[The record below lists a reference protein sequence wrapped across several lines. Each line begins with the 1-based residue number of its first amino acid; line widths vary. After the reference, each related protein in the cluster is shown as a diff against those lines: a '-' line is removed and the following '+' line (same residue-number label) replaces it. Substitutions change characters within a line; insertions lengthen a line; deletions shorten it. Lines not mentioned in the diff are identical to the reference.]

1 MRILW
6 CTHSLAGFKK
16 EIGGYNGCGWITSLL
31 DEFKKVNNIEIGI
44 AFFFHEQ
51 VKSVVRDGIRYF
63 PLFQRHISAFDKIKT
78 FWGDYSAWVNEESV
92 HLDELSK
99 VVDEFQP
106 DIIHVWGTETDM
118 GLISNIV
125 DIPVIVHLQGLLH
138 PYANALF
145 PPGVSKKT
153 FVFKDGWNP
162 LRIMKNLN
170 GLHYWKYKSE
180 REIRIFKSCK
190 FYFGRT
196 HWDKAVS
203 LLYSKGRK
211 YFFCSEMLRYE
222 FYSSEVWKCSQN
234 NVFQIISTISSPLYK
249 GMDMVLKT
257 AKILKEFGDIKF
269 EWKII
274 GITQASVQ
282 EKLVGIR
289 GNDVNVKYLGVKT
302 ANEILSLEMDS
313 HLYFHPSY
321 IDNSPNSVCEAQMI
335 GMPVMAVNVGGV
347 SSILDDG
354 RMGWLL
360 PSNEPDMAA
369 SLIVELSKKR
379 DILVQKSEFTRLK
392 ARKRHQ
398 KDAIINSLMDGYH
411 DMMLK

>member
-1 MRILW
+1 
-6 CTHSLAGFKK
+6 
-16 EIGGYNGCGWITSLL
+16 
-31 DEFKKVNNIEIGI
+31 
-44 AFFFHEQ
+44 
-51 VKSVVRDGIRYF
+51 
-63 PLFQRHISAFDKIKT
+63 
-78 FWGDYSAWVNEESV
+78 
-92 HLDELSK
+92 
-99 VVDEFQP
+99 
-106 DIIHVWGTETDM
+106 
-118 GLISNIV
+118 
-125 DIPVIVHLQGLLH
+125 
-138 PYANALF
+138 
-145 PPGVSKKT
+145 
-153 FVFKDGWNP
+153 
-162 LRIMKNLN
+162 
-170 GLHYWKYKSE
+170 
-180 REIRIFKSCK
+180 
-190 FYFGRT
+190 
-196 HWDKAVS
+196 
-203 LLYSKGRK
+203 
-211 YFFCSEMLRYE
+211 MLRYE
-222 FYSSEVWKCSQN
+222 FYSSEVWECSPN

-347 SSILDDG
+347 SSILDYG

-379 DILVQKSEFTRLK
+379 DILVQKSKFTRLK

-398 KDAIINSLMDGYH
+398 KDAIINSLMDGYY